1 VWRFRNPHHF
11 CRERTMRVSELKP
24 HENDNLLVSFRF
36 RSSQTRTP
44 HNDTNFG
51 IRTLGGIVDEFA
63 YCAQLVRQADRDRFV
78 ASLFAPAEKRD
89 ALYALYAFNAEIARV
104 REAAHAALPGEIR
117 LQWWS
122 DVIAGE
128 RGGEARAN
136 PVAAAL
142 IIVMERY
149 QLPPSRLIGM
159 VEARRFDLY
168 DEPMRDLV
176 QLETYAR
183 QTSSALFALAAQIL
197 AEVEADAICASA
209 GVAYTITDL
218 LRSLPLQIARR
229 QFYLPTTLLAEF
241 GVDRHDLSAGQP
253 SPGLEAALGELRAFA
268 RRQLVSVREQMAKFP
283 PPAIPALLPLAVVG
297 PLLNRLEKS
306 PAFQPADIP
315 LWRRQW
321 LIWRAAR
328 DTKRIAR

>member
-1 VWRFRNPHHF
+1 LNAK
-11 CRERTMRVSELKP
+11 LA
-24 HENDNLLVSFRF
+24 
-36 RSSQTRTP
+36 
-44 HNDTNFG
+44 
-51 IRTLGGIVDEFA
+51 GIVDELA
-63 YCAQLVRQADRDRFV
+63 YCAELVRQADRDRFV
-78 ASLFAPAEKRD
+78 ASLFAPAEKRE
-89 ALYALYAFNAEIARV
+89 ALYGLYAFNAEIARV

-142 IIVMERY
+142 LTVMERY
-149 QLPPSRLIGM
+149 RLPPPRLIGM

-168 DEPMRDLV
+168 DEPMRDLA

-197 AEVEADAICASA
+197 AEVEADAICVPA
-209 GVAYTITDL
+209 GVAYAVTGL
-218 LRSLPLQIARR
+218 LSALPLHVARR
-229 QFYLPTTLLAEF
+229 QFYLPTTLLAEY
-241 GVDRHDLSAGQP
+241 GVDLHDLSAGHP
-253 SPGLEAALGELRAFA
+253 SPGLGAALGELRAFA
-268 RRQLVSVREQMAKFP
+268 RRKLVSVREQMSQFP
-283 PPAIPALLPLAVVG
+283 PPAIPALLPLAIVG
-297 PLLNRLEKS
+297 PLLDRLERS
-306 PAFQPADIP
+306 PPFRPAEIS

-328 DTKRIAR
+328 NPKRIAR

>member
-1 VWRFRNPHHF
+1 MNAK
-11 CRERTMRVSELKP
+11 LA
-24 HENDNLLVSFRF
+24 
-36 RSSQTRTP
+36 
-44 HNDTNFG
+44 
-51 IRTLGGIVDEFA
+51 GIVDELA
-63 YCAQLVRQADRDRFV
+63 YCAELVRQADRDRFV
-78 ASLFAPAEKRD
+78 ASLFAPAEKRE
-89 ALYALYAFNAEIARV
+89 ALYGLYAFNAEIARV

-142 IIVMERY
+142 LTVMERY
-149 QLPPSRLIGM
+149 RLPPPRLIGM

-168 DEPMRDLV
+168 DEPMRDLA

-197 AEVEADAICASA
+197 AEVEADAICVPA
-209 GVAYTITDL
+209 GVAYAVTGL
-218 LRSLPLQIARR
+218 LSALPLHVARR
-229 QFYLPTTLLAEF
+229 QFYLPTTLLAEY
-241 GVDRHDLSAGQP
+241 GVDLHDLSAGHP
-253 SPGLEAALGELRAFA
+253 SPGLGAALGELRAFA
-268 RRQLVSVREQMAKFP
+268 RRKLVSVREQMSQFP
-283 PPAIPALLPLAVVG
+283 PPAIPALLPLAIVG
-297 PLLNRLEKS
+297 PLLDRLERS
-306 PAFQPADIP
+306 PAFRPAEIS

-328 DTKRIAR
+328 NPKRIAR